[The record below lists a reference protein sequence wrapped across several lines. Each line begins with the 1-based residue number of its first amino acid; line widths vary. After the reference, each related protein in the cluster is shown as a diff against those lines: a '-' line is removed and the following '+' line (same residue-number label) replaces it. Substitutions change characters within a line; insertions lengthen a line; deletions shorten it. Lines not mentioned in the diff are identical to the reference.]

1 MRKRLTLRELWFM
14 GRVQVRDNVYIKLS
28 RRSMCDNCSA
38 ELCIYNTGQRVTECD
53 RFTPALV
60 AFKRCT
66 CCGEV
71 FEVTS
76 NWQALDY
83 DRCGRCNQHERACVR
98 A

>member
-1 MRKRLTLRELWFM
+1 M
-14 GRVQVRDNVYIKLS
+14 GRVQVRDNVYMKLS

-38 ELCIYNTGQRVTECD
+38 ELCIYNTGQRVIECD
-53 RFTPALV
+53 RFTPPLM
-60 AFKRCT
+60 AFKRCA

-71 FEVTS
+71 FEISS

-83 DRCGRCNQHERACVR
+83 DRCARCNHHTKACVR